1 MEDVATFPGTRL
13 VLAPDSPRPVAVWT
27 GSRSESL
34 FSAWLD
40 AGKGPIRS
48 RAIEQSRSRAFTE
61 PAIQALSREIVAIAW
76 TDNSGPRPRVR
87 LTAQG
92 LDGSGRRWGFSS
104 DPGKDDVDLSLT
116 PQGDLVLA
124 STLTTDQ
131 GSSLVVQLFSRQGLR
146 PLGRLEIRGDNPSDP
161 QLAKLSAG
169 GADMAVLY
177 RDDRGISLSTLN
189 LAAGRQIDTLRL
201 SGQAGSIGP
210 ALTSDGSRTLV
221 AAWSERNPATGEDV
235 RQQTIDAVTGARS
248 PIHQPHADG
257 AGDQRDPMVALS
269 SRGWIRTSWRD
280 NNSSS
285 TRISSGLSRL
295 DEDGQ
300 WQRGDQFSTDA
311 GVPSKDP
318 DVITLRNGSAIL
330 GWTEGQNNNQRV
342 RLAAFADQR
351 FGGSGGAGGPGEP
364 VDPGRPG
371 EGRGNRIVATLARD
385 GLTGTA
391 AADVFVFP
399 TRSHSL
405 LGHYDTI
412 QRYQPNDVIDD
423 HHARRNVTVDPI
435 TGSAGTIRSLTPSEL
450 NKVCR
455 QRFGYGVFG
464 AVAFEVRGEPGTWLA
479 INDRREG
486 FQANSDPIIHLAD
499 YRLSQASPIMIL

>member
-1 MEDVATFPGTRL
+1 MKELGTFTGRRL
-13 VLAPDSPRPVAVWT
+13 AFSPDSLRPAAVWT

-40 AGKGPIRS
+40 AGEGSIRL
-48 RAIEQSRSRAFTE
+48 RALEQGRSRAFTE

-76 TDNSGPRPRVR
+76 TDDSGPRPRVR
-87 LTAQG
+87 LTAQR
-92 LDGSGRRWGFSS
+92 LDGSGRRWGLSS

-116 PQGDLVLA
+116 PQGDLVLV
-124 STLTTDQ
+124 STLTTDR
-131 GSSLVVQLFSRQGLR
+131 GRSLVVQLFSQRGLR

-189 LAAGRQIDTLRL
+189 LAEGRQIDTLRL

-235 RQQTIDAVTGARS
+235 RLQTIDAVTGARS
-248 PIHQPHADG
+248 PIHQPHTDG
-257 AGDQRDPMVALS
+257 SGDQRDPMVALS

-285 TRISSGLSRL
+285 IRISSGLSRL
-295 DEDGQ
+295 GEDGQ

-311 GVPSKDP
+311 GVASEDP

-351 FGGSGGAGGPGEP
+351 FGGSGDP
-364 VDPGRPG
+364 VPPGRPG
-371 EGRGNRIVATLARD
+371 DGGGNRIVASLARD
-385 GLTGTA
+385 ELTGTA

-405 LGHYDTI
+405 LGSYDTI
-412 QRYQPNDVIDD
+412 RRYQPNDAIND

-435 TGSAGTIRSLTPSEL
+435 TGSAGTIGSLTQSEL

-455 QRFGYGVFG
+455 RRFGYGVFG
-464 AVAFEVRGEPGTWLA
+464 AVAFEVRGESGTWLA
-479 INDRREG
+479 INDRRDG
-486 FQANSDPIIHLAD
+486 FQANSDPLIHLAD
-499 YRLSQASPIMIL
+499 YRLSQASPITIL